1 MKSSSDA
8 ADDHLEELLGAHF
21 HGNLPPPG
29 KTEFAALLDGSAEAR
44 RRFVEL
50 AGFES
55 ALTAI
60 HRGLPPATVQPIGV
74 ASARTR
80 RVWLALPW
88 LAAAACLAVVFWPQR
103 VEETAPKP
111 AQVSSQFTARLVNE
125 AGAVFADPRS
135 PGDAGF
141 GRGTYEL
148 KEGMLHLRFAS
159 GADLVIEAP
168 ARFELVDAM
177 RARVHWGQVRSI
189 VPPTAKGFTIATE
202 GVDFEDM
209 GTEFGLRV
217 ERGTGASAMHVFEGQ
232 VNVRKPGSGAVLE
245 SVEGGGSVAYRHG
258 VSEPP
263 GALQP
268 GEFIAPGSIG
278 FQRWKSRSEESLS
291 DPALIAF
298 FPFVRDPLEPAML
311 RNLASAGGMA
321 SGTIHGAHWVSGRW
335 PGKDALL
342 FDRLSD
348 FAEMEIPGGFDELT
362 VAVWIAIDRL
372 DNTFNALFDSNG
384 WESGDFHLQVQRNGF
399 PYVDVRDGA
408 VHGSG
413 KGFGSAMPM
422 GQWSH
427 VAAVLSLRAR
437 TARVY
442 VNGNLSY
449 ERPLQKEATLRPGRC
464 RIGNWLP
471 RGDYEPVRAF
481 SGRMD
486 ELAIWNRALS
496 QKELQ
501 IQVERGRPDYL
512 WSAKK

>member
-1 MKSSSDA
+1 MNLPSDP
-8 ADDHLEELLGAHF
+8 ADGRLEELMEAHF
-21 HGNLPPPG
+21 RGNLSAAE
-29 KTEFAALLDGSAEAR
+29 KEEFTRLLDGSAEVR
-44 RRFVEL
+44 CRFVVL

-55 ALTAI
+55 ALTGI
-60 HRGLPPATVQPIGV
+60 HHSSPSATAEPFRMM
-74 ASARTR
+74 AARSR

-88 LAAAACLAVVFWPQR
+88 LAAAACLAVALWLQR
-103 VEETAPKP
+103 VEEPTEKP
-111 AQVSSQFTARLVNE
+111 TQVAAQFTARLVNE
-125 AGAVFADPRS
+125 AGAVFADHRS

-141 GRGTYEL
+141 GPGTYEL
-148 KEGMLHLRFAS
+148 KEGMVHLRFAS

-202 GVDFEDM
+202 GVDFEDI

-232 VNVRKPGSGAVLE
+232 VNVRKPGSGAVME

-263 GALQP
+263 GTLRP

-278 FQRWKSRSEESLS
+278 FQRWKSQGEESLR

-311 RNLASAGGMA
+311 RNLASAGGMT

-335 PGKDALL
+335 SGKDALL

-348 FAEMEIPGGFDELT
+348 FVELEIPGEFAELT
-362 VAVWIAIDRL
+362 IAVWVAIDRL
-372 DNTFNALFDSNG
+372 DHTYNALFDSNG
-384 WESGDFHLQVQRNGF
+384 WESGDFHLQVQRSGF
-399 PYVDVRDGA
+399 PYVDLRDNA

-413 KGFGSAMPM
+413 KGFGSAIPM

-427 VAAVLSLRAR
+427 VAAILSLRAH

-449 ERPLQKEATLRPGRC
+449 ERPLQKEAVLRPGLC

-512 WSAKK
+512 WSANK

>member
-1 MKSSSDA
+1 MNPSPLPIAKR
-8 ADDHLEELLGAHF
+8 LEELTEAHF
-21 HGNLPPPG
+21 RGDLSTDG
-29 KTEFAALLDGSAEAR
+29 KAEFASLLDGSAEAR
-44 RRFVEL
+44 RRFVML

-55 ALTAI
+55 ALTGI
-60 HRGLPPATVQPIGV
+60 HHRLPSATVEPIRV

-88 LAAAACLAVVFWPQR
+88 LAAASCLAAVFWPQR
-103 VEETAPKP
+103 VEER
-111 AQVSSQFTARLVNE
+111 AQQPDGVSSQFTARLVNE
-125 AGAVFADPRS
+125 AGAVFADHRS

-141 GRGTYEL
+141 GLGTYEL
-148 KEGMLHLRFAS
+148 KEGMVHLRFAS

-177 RARVHWGQVRSI
+177 HARVHWGQVRSI

-202 GVDFEDM
+202 GVDFEDI

-232 VNVRKPGSGAVLE
+232 VNVRKPGSGAVMD

-263 GALQP
+263 GALRP

-278 FQRWKSRSEESLS
+278 LQRWKSQGEESLR
-291 DPALIAF
+291 DPGLIAYFPFARDPQQPAL
-298 FPFVRDPLEPAML
+298 L
-311 RNLASAGGMA
+311 RNVASAGGMA
-321 SGTIHGAHWVSGRW
+321 SGTIHGAHWVTGRW

-348 FAEMEIPGGFDELT
+348 FAELEIPGEFSALT
-362 VAVWIAIDRL
+362 IAVWVAIDRL
-372 DNTFNALFDSNG
+372 DHTYNALFDSNG
-384 WESGDFHLQVQRNGF
+384 WEAGDFHLQVQRSGF
-399 PYVDVRDGA
+399 PYVDLRDGA
-408 VHGSG
+408 VQGSG
-413 KGFGSAMPM
+413 KGFGSAIPM

-427 VAAVLSLRAR
+427 VAAVLSLRAH

-449 ERPLQKEATLRPGRC
+449 ERPLQKEAVLRPGLC

-471 RGDYEPVRAF
+471 RGEYEPVRAF

-486 ELAIWNRALS
+486 EMAIWNRALS

>member
-1 MKSSSDA
+1 MKPSPA
-8 ADDHLEELLGAHF
+8 PFDDRLEELLEAHF
-21 HGNLPPPG
+21 QGNLSATG
-29 KTEFAALLDGSAEAR
+29 KAELAALLDGSAEAR
-44 RRFVEL
+44 HRFVDL

-55 ALTAI
+55 ALTGI
-60 HRGLPPATVQPIGV
+60 HHRLPSATVEPIRV
-74 ASARTR
+74 TSARR
-80 RVWLALPW
+80 RRLWIALPW

-103 VEETAPKP
+103 VEDPARKP
-111 AQVSSQFTARLVNE
+111 ARVSSHFTAKLVNE
-125 AGAVFADPRS
+125 AGAVFADHRS

-141 GRGTYEL
+141 IPGTYEL
-148 KEGMLHLRFAS
+148 KEGMVHLRFTS

-202 GVDFEDM
+202 GVDFEDI

-232 VNVRKPGSGAVLE
+232 VNVRKPGSGAVME

-258 VSEPP
+258 VSEPL
-263 GALQP
+263 GALRP

-278 FQRWKSRSEESLS
+278 FQRWKSQGGESLR
-291 DPALIAF
+291 DPGLIAYFPFARDPQQPALLHN
-298 FPFVRDPLEPAML
+298 V
-311 RNLASAGGMA
+311 ASTGGMA

-348 FAEMEIPGGFDELT
+348 FAELEIPGEFAELT
-362 VAVWIAIDRL
+362 VAVWVSIDRL
-372 DNTFNALFDSNG
+372 DHTFNALFDSNG
-384 WESGDFHLQVQRNGF
+384 WESGDFHLQVQRSGF

-413 KGFGSAMPM
+413 QGFGSAIPM

-427 VAAVLSLRAR
+427 VAAVLSLRAQ

-449 ERPLQKEATLRPGRC
+449 ERPLQKEAVLRPGLC

-471 RGDYEPVRAF
+471 RGEYEPVRAF

-501 IQVERGRPDYL
+501 IQVERGRPDFL

>member
-1 MKSSSDA
+1 MKPTPA
-8 ADDHLEELLGAHF
+8 PFDDRLEELLEAHF
-21 HGNLPPPG
+21 QGNLSAAG
-29 KTEFAALLDGSAEAR
+29 KAEFAALLDGSAEAR
-44 RRFVEL
+44 RRFVDL

-55 ALTAI
+55 ALTAMHHSLPSATVVPI
-60 HRGLPPATVQPIGV
+60 RVTSAHRRGLWT
-74 ASARTR
+74 
-80 RVWLALPW
+80 ALPW
-88 LAAAACLAVVFWPQR
+88 LAAAACLAVSLWPQQ
-103 VEETAPKP
+103 VEEP
-111 AQVSSQFTARLVNE
+111 AQKYPPASSPFTARLVNE
-125 AGAVFADPRS
+125 AGAVFADHRS

-141 GRGTYEL
+141 RPGTYEL
-148 KEGMLHLRFAS
+148 KEGMVHLRFAS

-202 GVDFEDM
+202 GVDFEDI

-232 VNVRKPGSGAVLE
+232 VNVRKPGSGAVME

-263 GALQP
+263 GALRP
-268 GEFIAPGSIG
+268 GKFVAPGSIG
-278 FQRWKSRSEESLS
+278 FQRWKSHGEESRRDPGLIAYFPFAR
-291 DPALIAF
+291 DPQQPAL
-298 FPFVRDPLEPAML
+298 L
-311 RNLASAGGMA
+311 RNDAIADGMA

-348 FAEMEIPGGFDELT
+348 FAELEIPGEFDELT
-362 VAVWIAIDRL
+362 IAVWVSIDRL
-372 DNTFNALFDSNG
+372 DHTFNAIFDSNG
-384 WESGDFHLQVQRNGF
+384 WESGDFHLQVQRSGF
-399 PYVDVRDGA
+399 PYVDLGDKA

-413 KGFGSAMPM
+413 KGFGSAIPI

-427 VAAVLSLRAR
+427 IAAVLSLREQA
-437 TARVY
+437 ARVY

-449 ERPLQKEATLRPGRC
+449 ERPLQKEAVLRPGLC

-501 IQVERGRPDYL
+501 IQVERGRPDFL
-512 WSAKK
+512 WSASK

>member
-1 MKSSSDA
+1 MNPSPPPIA
-8 ADDHLEELLGAHF
+8 ERLEELLEAHF
-21 HGNLPPPG
+21 RGGLSAAD
-29 KTEFAALLDGSAEAR
+29 KEEFAALLDRSAEAR
-44 RRFVEL
+44 RQFVML

-55 ALTAI
+55 ALT
-60 HRGLPPATVQPIGV
+60 GLHHSLPLAAEEPIRV
-74 ASARTR
+74 ASGRIR

-88 LAAAACLAVVFWPQR
+88 LAAAACLAVALWLQR
-103 VEETAPKP
+103 VEETAQQPT
-111 AQVSSQFTARLVNE
+111 QVSSQFTARLVNE
-125 AGAVFADPRS
+125 AVAVFADHRS

-141 GRGTYEL
+141 KPGTYEL
-148 KEGMLHLRFAS
+148 KEGMVHLRFAS

-189 VPPTAKGFTIATE
+189 VPPTAKGFTIVTD

-232 VNVRKPGSGAVLE
+232 VNVRKPGSGAVME

-258 VSEPP
+258 VSEPL
-263 GALQP
+263 GALRP

-278 FQRWKSRSEESLS
+278 FQRWKSQGEESLR
-291 DPALIAF
+291 DPGLIAF
-298 FPFVRDPLEPAML
+298 FPFARDPQQPALL
-311 RNLASAGGMA
+311 RNVARAGGMA

-348 FAEMEIPGGFDELT
+348 FVELEIPGEFAELT
-362 VAVWIAIDRL
+362 IAVWVAIDRL
-372 DNTFNALFDSNG
+372 DHTYNALFDSNG
-384 WESGDFHLQVQRNGF
+384 WESGDLHLQVQRSGF
-399 PYVDVRDGA
+399 SYVDLRDNA

-427 VAAVLSLRAR
+427 IAAVLSLREQ

-442 VNGNLSY
+442 VNGSLTY
-449 ERPLQKEATLRPGRC
+449 ERPLQKEATLRPGLC

-471 RGDYEPVRAF
+471 RGEYEPVRAF

-486 ELAIWNRALS
+486 ELAIWKRALS

-501 IQVERGRPDYL
+501 IQVERGRPDFL
-512 WSAKK
+512 WSASK